1 MQLNQKF
8 RTLSQNKALLLSLN
22 YYLIFIYLGLGMGA
36 FGTTL
41 HSLAAQNGVTI
52 GSMCLLVLIGSL
64 GYTLVNFLSG
74 RVFDRLPAHPVMGV
88 GLLVIALGFILMMG
102 GSMPEPDMWDND
114 LIFSFRRITLAPF
127 LVITGFVIEIYAIFK
142 RW

>member
-1 MQLNQKF
+1 MSKGKKRVVKIEDAAVKTVETVKSRRRKPADGKSTGPKEEMLFSTK
-8 RTLSQNKALLLSLN
+8 N
-22 YYLIFIYLGLGMGA
+22 YIL
-36 FGTTL
+36 
-41 HSLAAQNGVTI
+41 
-52 GSMCLLVLIGSL
+52 
-64 GYTLVNFLSG
+64 
-74 RVFDRLPAHPVMGV
+74 MGV